1 MQHRFS
7 THFAAKLRSKLHVFI
22 ACLTIDDTSWHVKQ
36 VYTRVLQTVHC
47 PSLEQGNGKRL
58 SARRQPIPNIR
69 IVFLSFHPFLHVPCK
84 LPVKKVCESLKF
96 HSKFS
101 FSAITVCKC
110 QVSNPRLSFDTRSNL
125 GTHVPLPLVIFAF
138 IFRIKIV

>member
-1 MQHRFS
+1 MLRN
-7 THFAAKLRSKLHVFI
+7 KLYVFI
-22 ACLTIDDTSWHVKQ
+22 ARFTIDDTSWHVKQ

-58 SARRQPIPNIR
+58 SVRRQPIPNIR
-69 IVFLSFHPFLHVPCK
+69 IVFLSFDPFLHVPCK
-84 LPVKKVCESLKF
+84 LPVKKVRESLKF

-110 QVSNPRLSFDTRSNL
+110 QVSFVQGPVYSK
-125 GTHVPLPLVIFAF
+125 VI
-138 IFRIKIV
+138 IRH